1 MDFNFFSFKS
11 VCPSWR
17 AAGCTNTALHS
28 AEIWLSRGPKQS
40 HWFVES
46 ALNSSWNSK
55 GEVLLL
61 CQIAAL
67 QNAPLIISY
76 TTLIGCIWFL
86 IHREEWGHQRKS
98 SADPAVMFRLSDRSR
113 MHIRGYLKSSERDKN
128 EGLKIKN
135 TDTDTRTEQYTAHI
149 SSTCQNTH
157 VVYICALSVSSFA
170 IMAIVFYLSS
180 YTVVLN
186 SCDRASQH
194 LINVLQIW
202 PGLLEWYTWTN
213 IHLVFLGNK
222 QRI

>member
-1 MDFNFFSFKS
+1 MEFNFFSFKS

-17 AAGCTNTALHS
+17 AAGCTNTAPHS
-28 AEIWLSRGPKQS
+28 AEILAVSRSKA
-40 HWFVES
+40 VT
-46 ALNSSWNSK
+46 LVCRISSQ
-55 GEVLLL
+55 LLL
-61 CQIAAL
+61 KFKRRSAITLSNSCL
-67 QNAPLIISY
+67 QKAPLIISY
-76 TTLIGCIWFL
+76 TTLIDCIWFL
-86 IHREEWGHQRKS
+86 IHHEEWYHQRKS
-98 SADPAVMFRLSDRSR
+98 SADPAVMYRLSIDLACTL
-113 MHIRGYLKSSERDKN
+113 GYLKSSERDKN

-149 SSTCQNTH
+149 SSTCQSTH